1 MKPLLLSSCAIFA
14 TASALA
20 LGSHRHHHFHRRDT
34 TENEDG
40 LKVNVVTV
48 CALGDIILSEKEC
61 EEGIAA
67 GRLRYA
73 DFPVSTVIPT
83 SSAAAFFKAKAK
95 PTSYITSVTK
105 AETTAKVEP
114 TSTSSSSS
122 STPKPSTT
130 SKQAQ
135 SSSEASSSAP
145 TSSIPQG
152 IDTDFPENLPCHVF
166 PSEYGA
172 VAIDYMG
179 LGGWIGVQAMGSTS
193 AAGYDNIETMVSSLC
208 SGSECCK
215 EGAMCS
221 YACPAGYQKS
231 QWPAMQG
238 ATGQSVGGIQ
248 CKNGKLRL
256 TNSAYSTLCIP
267 GTSKVN
273 VTVKNNLSG
282 SSAVCRT
289 DYPGTEAMTIPI
301 DTQPGKEYP
310 LACPDEADYYQ
321 HQGSSTSAQYYVNSM
336 DVAVEDACVWSNGD
350 QPVGNWAPLN
360 LGVGYKDGRAWL
372 AIFQNKPTTYAR
384 LNFTVELVGDNMS
397 GKCKYSNG
405 QYCSGDDY
413 DNCNENDGCTVSV
426 SGGDVAFVFS
436 DE

>member
-1 MKPLLLSSCAIFA
+1 MKPILLSSCAVFA

-20 LGSHRHHHFHRRDT
+20 LGSHHHHHYHRRNT
-34 TENEDG
+34 IANEDG
-40 LKVNVVTV
+40 LEINIVTV
-48 CALGDIILSEKEC
+48 CALGDTILSEKEC
-61 EEGIAA
+61 EEGIAS

-73 DFPVSTVIPT
+73 DSPVSTVIT
-83 SSAAAFFKAKAK
+83 SSTAAAFYKAKAK
-95 PTSYITSVTK
+95 PTSHITSVTE
-105 AETTAKVEP
+105 AELS
-114 TSTSSSSS
+114 STSSSSS
-122 STPKPSTT
+122 SSTKQST
-130 SKQAQ
+130 SSKQASATADV
-135 SSSEASSSAP
+135 SSSVP
-145 TSSIPQG
+145 TLSVAQG
-152 IDTDFPENLPCHVF
+152 VDMDFPENIPCHVF

-179 LGGWIGVQAMGSTS
+179 LGGWIGVQRAQVAS
-193 AAGYDNIETMVSSLC
+193 AAGFDNIETMVSSLC
-208 SGSECCK
+208 DGPGCCSENSL
-215 EGAMCS
+215 CS

-231 QWPAMQG
+231 QWPTMQG

-248 CKNGKLRL
+248 CKNGKLKL

-267 GTSKVN
+267 GTNKVN

-301 DTQPGKEYP
+301 DTKPGHEYP
-310 LACPDEADYYQ
+310 LACPDGANYYQ

-397 GKCKYSNG
+397 GRCKYSNG
-405 QYCSGDDY
+405 QYCSGENYDD
-413 DNCNENDGCTVSV
+413 CNENDGCTVSV

>member
-1 MKPLLLSSCAIFA
+1 MKPILLSSCAVFA

-20 LGSHRHHHFHRRDT
+20 LGSHHHHHYHRRNT
-34 TENEDG
+34 IANEDG
-40 LKVNVVTV
+40 LEINIVTV
-48 CALGDIILSEKEC
+48 CALGDTILSEKEC
-61 EEGIAA
+61 EEGIAS

-73 DFPVSTVIPT
+73 DSPVST
-83 SSAAAFFKAKAK
+83 AKAK
-95 PTSYITSVTK
+95 PTSHITSVTE
-105 AETTAKVEP
+105 AELS
-114 TSTSSSSS
+114 STSSSSS
-122 STPKPSTT
+122 SSTKQST
-130 SKQAQ
+130 SSKQASATADV
-135 SSSEASSSAP
+135 SSSVP
-145 TSSIPQG
+145 TLSVAQG
-152 IDTDFPENLPCHVF
+152 VDMDFPENIPCHVF

-179 LGGWIGVQAMGSTS
+179 LGGWIGVQRAQVAS
-193 AAGYDNIETMVSSLC
+193 AAGFDNIETMVSSLC
-208 SGSECCK
+208 DGPGCCSENSL
-215 EGAMCS
+215 CS

-231 QWPAMQG
+231 QWPTMQG

-248 CKNGKLRL
+248 CKNGKLKL

-267 GTSKVN
+267 GTNKVN

-301 DTQPGKEYP
+301 DTKPGHEYP
-310 LACPDEADYYQ
+310 LACPDGANYYQ

-397 GKCKYSNG
+397 GRCKYSNG
-405 QYCSGDDY
+405 QYCSGENYDD
-413 DNCNENDGCTVSV
+413 CNENDGCTVSV